1 MTTSNQDIEDYHS
14 LILNG
19 APLIDVR
26 APIEFSTGHLPAS
39 YNFPILSDE
48 ERVAVGTCYKQK
60 GRDKAVELGHQ
71 LVSGNNRSDKIEA
84 WQQFYSDHPNA
95 VIYCARGGMR
105 SKLSQSWLKEIG
117 IDLPRV
123 HLGYKG
129 LRNYLLSVLDNV
141 DQHPMLIVS
150 GDTGTGK
157 TELLQNFDAMIDLE
171 GLANHHGSAFGK
183 NITEQP
189 AQATFEN
196 ALAVNYVQKNDLP
209 VWLLED
215 ESRNIG
221 KVHLPES
228 LYIAMSKA
236 PIVVVEEPLDNR
248 LHRISQLYFI
258 EMSEKYRNAYGDEL
272 GWDKYCDYLKQGLF
286 ALRKRLGLGR
296 FAVLQQILED
306 ALVEQLS
313 TGKID
318 LHLDW
323 LSILLT
329 EYYDP
334 MYQYQLNKKKDRM
347 IFSSDYQSVS
357 DFIKDYSPSAL

>member
-1 MTTSNQDIEDYHS
+1 MTTSQDIEDYHS

-19 APLIDVR
+19 VPFIDVR
-26 APIEFSTGHLPAS
+26 APIEFATGHLPTS
-39 YNFPILSDE
+39 QNFPILSDE
-48 ERVAVGTCYKQK
+48 ERAIVGTCYKQK
-60 GRDKAVELGHQ
+60 GRDKAIELGHE
-71 LVSGNNRSDKIEA
+71 LVSGDNRDHKIEA
-84 WQQFYSDHPNA
+84 WQHFCSDHSDA

-105 SKLSQSWLKEIG
+105 SKLSQSWLKELG
-117 IDLPRV
+117 ITLPRV

-129 LRNYLLSVLDNV
+129 LRNYLLSVLENV
-141 DQHPMLIVS
+141 EQHPMLVVS

-157 TELLQNFDAMIDLE
+157 TELLQKFDAMIDLE

-183 NITEQP
+183 NITAQP

-196 ALAVNYVQKNDLP
+196 ALAVNCVQKNHQP

-221 KVHLPES
+221 QVHLPES
-228 LYIAMSKA
+228 LYIAMGKA
-236 PIVVVEEPLDNR
+236 PIVVVEEPLDHR
-248 LHRISQLYFI
+248 LQRISQLYFA
-258 EMSEKYRNAYGDEL
+258 EMVEKYRDAYGEEL
-272 GWDKYCDYLKQGLF
+272 GWAKYSEYLQHGLF

-296 FAVLQQILED
+296 YAVLQQILDD
-306 ALVEQLS
+306 ALVTQLA

-334 MYQYQLNKKKDRM
+334 MYQYQLNKKKDRV
-347 IFSSDYQSVS
+347 IFRGNYQSVS
-357 DFIKDYSPSAL
+357 EFIGSYRLISS

>member
-1 MTTSNQDIEDYHS
+1 MTTTQDTEDYHS

-19 APLIDVR
+19 VPFIDVR
-26 APIEFSTGHLPAS
+26 ASIEFSTGHLPTS
-39 YNFPILSDE
+39 QNFPILSDE
-48 ERVAVGTCYKQK
+48 ERVLVGTCYKQK
-60 GRDKAVELGHQ
+60 GRDKAIELGHK
-71 LVSGNNRSDKIEA
+71 LVFGDNRYHKIA
-84 WQQFYSDHPNA
+84 TWQQFYVNHPDA

-117 IDLPRV
+117 IELPRV

-129 LRNYLLSVLDNV
+129 LRNYLLSVLENV
-141 DQHPMLIVS
+141 GRHPMLIVS

-183 NITEQP
+183 NITAQP

-196 ALAVNYVQKNDLP
+196 ALAVDCVQKNHLP

-221 KVHLPES
+221 QVHLPES
-228 LYIAMSKA
+228 LYVAMGKA
-236 PIVVVEEPLDNR
+236 PVVVVEEPLDHR
-248 LHRISQLYFI
+248 LQRISQLYFA
-258 EMSEKYRNAYGDEL
+258 EMAEKYRNAYGEEL
-272 GWDKYCDYLKQGLF
+272 GWAKYSDYLKQGLF

-296 FAVLQQILED
+296 YAVLQQILDD
-306 ALVEQLS
+306 ALAMQLA
-313 TGKID
+313 TGKIG
-318 LHLDW
+318 LHIDW

-334 MYQYQLNKKKDRM
+334 MYQYQLNKKKDRV
-347 IFSSDYQSVS
+347 IFRGDYQSVNE
-357 DFIKDYSPSAL
+357 FIRHDYLIPS

>member
-1 MTTSNQDIEDYHS
+1 MTTQDIEDYHS
-14 LILNG
+14 LMLNG

-39 YNFPILSDE
+39 QNFPILSDE

-60 GRDKAVELGHQ
+60 GRDKAIELGHQ
-71 LVSGNNRSDKIEA
+71 LVSGDNRDHKIAA
-84 WQQFYSDHPNA
+84 WQQFYADHPDA

-117 IDLPRV
+117 IELPRV

-129 LRNYLLSVLDNV
+129 LRNYLLSVVEHVGN
-141 DQHPMLIVS
+141 HPMLIVS

-157 TELLQNFDAMIDLE
+157 TELLQSFEAMIDLE

-183 NITEQP
+183 NITAQP

-196 ALAVNYVQKNDLP
+196 ALAVNCVQKNHLP

-221 KVHLPES
+221 KVHLPET
-228 LYIAMSKA
+228 LYAAMALA
-236 PIVVVEEPLDNR
+236 PVVVVEEPLTNR
-248 LHRISQLYFI
+248 LQRISQLYFA
-258 EMSEKYRNAYGDEL
+258 EMVEKYRNAYGEEV
-272 GWDKYCDYLKQGLF
+272 GWKRYSDYLKQGLF

-296 FAVLQQILED
+296 YAVLQQILDD
-306 ALVEQLS
+306 ALAIQLA
-313 TGKID
+313 TGKIG
-318 LHLDW
+318 LHVDW

-334 MYQYQLNKKKDRM
+334 MYQYQLNKKKDRV
-347 IFSSDYQSVS
+347 IFRGDYQSICEFLKNYHPTS
-357 DFIKDYSPSAL
+357 L

>member
-1 MTTSNQDIEDYHS
+1 MTTSNQDVEDYHS

-19 APLIDVR
+19 APFIDVR
-26 APIEFSTGHLPAS
+26 APIEFSTGHLPTS
-39 YNFPILSDE
+39 INLPILSDE

-60 GRDKAVELGHQ
+60 GRDKAVQLGHQ
-71 LVSGNNRSDKIEA
+71 LVSGENRDHKIVA
-84 WQQFYSDHPNA
+84 WQKFYQQNPDA

-105 SKLSQSWLKEIG
+105 SKLTQSWLKEID
-117 IDLPRV
+117 IELPRV

-129 LRNYLLSVLDNV
+129 LRNYLLSVLEDV
-141 DQHPMLIVS
+141 EQHPMLIVS

-183 NITEQP
+183 NITAQP

-196 ALAVNYVQKNDLP
+196 ALAVNFVQKNHLP

-221 KVHLPES
+221 KVHLPEA
-228 LYIAMSKA
+228 LYIAMGKA
-236 PIVVVEEPLDNR
+236 PIVVVEEALEPR
-248 LHRISQLYFI
+248 LERISELYFV
-258 EMSEKYRNAYGDEL
+258 EMSQKYREVYGEEL

-296 FAVLQQILED
+296 YAVLQQILED
-306 ALVEQLS
+306 GLIQQAL
-313 TGKID
+313 TGKIN

-334 MYQYQLNKKKDRM
+334 MYDYQLNKKKERVVFRGDY
-347 IFSSDYQSVS
+347 SSVQ
-357 DFIKDYSPSAL
+357 DFIRHYS